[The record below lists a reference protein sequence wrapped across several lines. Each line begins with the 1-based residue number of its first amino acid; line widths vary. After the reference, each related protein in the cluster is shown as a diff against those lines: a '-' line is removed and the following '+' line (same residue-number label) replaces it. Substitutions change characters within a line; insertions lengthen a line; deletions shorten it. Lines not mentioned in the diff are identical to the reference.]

1 MEYINILELIVSLTS
16 RFSAVPYNFYDHIFI
31 LKIQQ
36 QLKAEYDKAVPEKWH
51 IKQAVRTSGTLW
63 AWEVRRATWR
73 MFTKLGPN
81 SQIDLDGC
89 GGGCGR
95 DLRVM

>member
-1 MEYINILELIVSLTS
+1 MYLSFNYNYKKRTYDKGMEYINILELIVSLTS

-51 IKQAVRTSGTLW
+51 IK
-63 AWEVRRATWR
+63 
-73 MFTKLGPN
+73 
-81 SQIDLDGC
+81 
-89 GGGCGR
+89 
-95 DLRVM
+95 